1 MLNTTS
7 NTAAQ
12 SVKFNDI
19 FRSTGIEVKEPTS
32 GRIFDEK
39 HFAKDWDSI
48 YVQPSALSY
57 GEVAVGMRK
66 FTKPTLLVTTKEA
79 KMVMILASAKNPVF
93 ICPFENSSEEYG
105 YILAFSIMP
114 SISPEYVYYLCNYDL
129 WDKIINNINI
139 GHIECRENDI
149 VWGVVDGTVSWNRIG
164 KNVLWCGYSE
174 NPNNCSSY
182 ESAFPL
188 EPKMLKDAIGDFI
201 LPSREKQNELIEE
214 AKEQEAKFASFAE
227 PEYSVGELV
236 DRYTMNAHMHGLF
249 RNSSIRL
256 LLECYILSA
265 GESAN
270 KDVVK
275 ILSDFPFQKDVL
287 SEEEMRFL
295 SQHLEDVFQ
304 RVISSNGVSFQ
315 PSFGFVQ
322 PQEVTDFMCSLASFP
337 NDVKVYNPF
346 AGADSYAIALPNP
359 IDGEEINAE
368 TWALGQIR
376 LFAAGVTSRTNIK
389 LGDSFAS
396 MDDEKKYKAIITSPA
411 YLMEKGQRIGDI
423 VGHLYSKLEDG
434 GTLVCIVSAGFL
446 FDQSQ
451 ATKSIRMKLIEDRT
465 LKAVISLPSNIFIG
479 TGISQAALVITKG
492 VENEDIILAD
502 ASGFTRFSKS
512 VYRQTTFDWEQFV
525 KDMEDDLVDFG
536 ERGEYV
542 VEGDVATMV
551 KYSELNCSNLT
562 PKIYLNPRPKD
573 GKPLSDFATEIKE
586 SRGDGNTEYNL
597 VGSSLPE
604 ALHSKPFAP
613 QKCVEKKATSARNH
627 VAISGDAVLISIV
640 SGNLRTVYV
649 ENFHDKIAFPP
660 GFIKVLQP
668 SEGVS
673 AQFLAAL
680 LSTKMVADQI
690 TAQAKGLTI
699 PRLNRLDLSQVLV
712 PDYQSEEER
721 QKLINDVLTS
731 EMGDMALELHEAHE
745 RYKREV
751 RSTRH
756 AMIQTL
762 SALSSNWQQM
772 NMFAQKRGGQ
782 ISFNDIIGRV
792 NPISVENLMGSIGY
806 AISTLER
813 QVESLRLEKADWG
826 EEVEINPYGFIED
839 YIRTHSTP
847 NIRMVNVGND
857 NTADIPDINEET
869 GDVTYYHTDAMNVF
883 TAPMRLVERIF
894 KNIVANAKAHGFT
907 SDKSDNEIRFDWQE
921 VNGDIVITIANNGLP
936 LKEGVTSDDVLM
948 SGFST
953 ALNESS
959 SEGTLHSGQGG
970 FEIKSLMEGL
980 GSVEVKSEPDAE
992 FPVIYRLTFTNT
1004 NTVKIL

>member
-7 NTAAQ
+7 NTAVQ
-12 SVKFNDI
+12 SVMFHKI
-19 FRSTGIEVKEPTS
+19 FLETGAKVNESTT
-32 GRIFDEK
+32 GRIFEEK
-39 HFAKDWDSI
+39 YFAKDWDSI
-48 YVQPSALSY
+48 YVNPMDLPT
-57 GEVAVGMRK
+57 GIVNKGMRII
-66 FTKPTLLVTTKEA
+66 TQPTLLITTSKA
-79 KMVMILASAKNPVF
+79 KMAFVLASPENPVYF
-93 ICPFENSSEEYG
+93 CSAFEKTKDGG
-105 YILAFSIMP
+105 YVLAYRITPEIL
-114 SISPEYVYYLCNYDL
+114 PEYVHYMCMYE
-129 WDKIINNINI
+129 I
-139 GHIECRENDI
+139 
-149 VWGVVDGTVSWNRIG
+149 WNRILNSINVDDGGYWDEESWTWDMVG
-164 KNVLWCGYSE
+164 KMIEVHSL
-174 NPNNCSSY
+174 SSDGMTDL
-182 ESAFPL
+182 SDWIPL
-188 EPKMLKDAIGDFI
+188 TPRLIMSQVRKIN
-201 LPSREKQNELIEE
+201 LPSLPRQKELVKA
-214 AKEQEAKFASFAE
+214 AKEQDAKFASF
-227 PEYSVGELV
+227 SVPKYDVAQLV
-236 DRYTMNAHMHGLF
+236 SHYMLMTRGKNVFGRSQLG
-249 RNSSIRL
+249 L
-256 LLECYILSA
+256 LLECYLVAA
-265 GESAN
+265 GDNAN
-270 KDVVK
+270 KEVK
-275 ILSDFPFQKDVL
+275 GILFHNEFVEDVL
-287 SEEEMRFL
+287 NQEEIAFL
-295 SQHLEDVFQ
+295 ASHLEEVFQ
-304 RVISSNGVSFQ
+304 QVVSWSGMKYES
-315 PSFGFVQ
+315 SFGFVQ
-322 PQEVTDFMCSLASFP
+322 PKEVTDFMCSLASFP
-337 NDVKVYNPF
+337 SDVKVYNPF
-346 AGADSYAIALPNP
+346 SGADSYAIALPNP
-359 IDGEEINAE
+359 VDGEEVNAE

-376 LFAAGVTSRTNIK
+376 LFAAGATYRTNIK

-396 MDDEKKYKAIITSPA
+396 IDDDKKYKAIITSPA
-411 YLMEKGQRIGDI
+411 YLIEKGQRIGDI
-423 VGHLYSKLEDG
+423 VGHLYDKLEDG

-451 ATKSIRMKLIEDRT
+451 ASKSIRMKLIEDKA
-465 LKAVISLPSNIFIG
+465 LKAIISLPSNIFTG

-492 VENEDIILAD
+492 IENEDIILAD

-525 KDMEDDLVDFG
+525 KDMEDDLIDFG

-542 VEGDVATMV
+542 VDGDIATIV
-551 KYSELNCSNLT
+551 RYSDLIGSDLT
-562 PKIYLNPRPKD
+562 PEIYLKPKPQK
-573 GKPLSDFATEIKE
+573 GKPLSDFATEVKAN
-586 SRGDGNTEYNL
+586 RGDGESEYVL

-604 ALHSKPFAP
+604 ALHRKPFAP
-613 QKCVEKKATSARNH
+613 QKCTEKKATPARNH
-627 VAISGDAVLISIV
+627 VAISGDAVLMAIV
-640 SGNLRTVYV
+640 SGKVRTVFV

-680 LSTKMVADQI
+680 LSTKLVADQI

-699 PRLNRLDLSQVLV
+699 PRLNRLDLSQVIV
-712 PDYQSEEER
+712 PDYQREEER
-721 QKLINDVLTS
+721 QKLINNVLTS

-772 NMFAQKRGGQ
+772 NMFAKKKGGQ
-782 ISFNDIIGRV
+782 ISFNDIVGRV
-792 NPISVENLMGSIGY
+792 NPISVENLMSSIGY

-813 QVESLRLEKADWG
+813 QVESLKLEKADWG

-847 NIRMVNVGND
+847 NVRMVNVGND

-883 TAPMRLVERIF
+883 SAPTRLVERVF
-894 KNIVANAKAHGFT
+894 NNIVANAMAHGFT
-907 SDKSDNEIRFDWQE
+907 SDKNDNEIRFDWQE
-921 VNGDIVITIANNGLP
+921 VKGDIVITIANNGLP
-936 LKEGVTSDDVLM
+936 LKDGVTSDDVLM

-980 GSVEVKSEPDAE
+980 GSVEVKSEPDEE

-1004 NTVKIL
+1004 NIVRIL

>member
-12 SVKFNDI
+12 STKVSNI
-19 FRSTGIEVKEPTS
+19 LLYAHVEQVKEPEV
-32 GRIFDEK
+32 GYIFSAQN
-39 HFAKDWDSI
+39 FAKDWDSI
-48 YVQPSALSY
+48 YVRPSQLQL
-57 GEVAVGMRK
+57 GEAKEGMRK
-66 FTKPTLLVTTKEA
+66 LTSPTLVITSHSNSMA
-79 KMVMILASAKNPVF
+79 YILASEKMPVY
-93 ICPFENSSEEYG
+93 IPSSLRKDKEG
-105 YILAFSIMP
+105 YLIAARLAPIVT
-114 SISPEYVYYLCNYDL
+114 PEYMFYMCQFEKWNHTIASCLDPEDWNSVGISNYDL
-129 WDKIINNINI
+129 ENNREIVIEPLDIIRNTCA
-139 GHIECRENDI
+139 IE
-149 VWGVVDGTVSWNRIG
+149 G
-164 KNVLWCGYSE
+164 
-174 NPNNCSSY
+174 
-182 ESAFPL
+182 
-188 EPKMLKDAIGDFI
+188 
-201 LPSREKQNELIEE
+201 LPSVKRQKEMVAD
-214 AKEQEAKFASFAE
+214 AKEQETDIEALVNNTKPYNVS
-227 PEYSVGELV
+227 ELIS
-236 DRYTMNAHMHGLF
+236 RYMMCALSRNVFSKSGL
-249 RNSSIRL
+249 SL
-256 LLECYILSA
+256 LLECYLTAAGDKANDEVKDILFRNDFVEGILS
-265 GESAN
+265 
-270 KDVVK
+270 
-275 ILSDFPFQKDVL
+275 Q
-287 SEEEMRFL
+287 EEMAFL
-295 SQHLEDVFQ
+295 ASHLEDVFQ
-304 RVISSNGVSFQ
+304 QVVASNGMKYES
-315 PSFGFVQ
+315 SFGFIQ
-322 PQEVTDFMCSLASFP
+322 PQEVTDFMCSLVSCP
-337 NDVKVYNPF
+337 QDTIVYNPF
-346 AGADSYAIALPNP
+346 AGANSYAIALPNP
-359 IDGEEINAE
+359 VVGEERIAE

-376 LFAAGVTSRTNIK
+376 LFAAGATSRTNIK
-389 LGDSFAS
+389 LGDSFATMS
-396 MDDEKKYKAIITSPA
+396 DDKKYKAIITSPA

-423 VGHLYSKLEDG
+423 VSHLYDKLEDG

-451 ATKSIRMKLIEDRT
+451 ASKSIRTKLVEDKA
-465 LKAVISLPSNIFIG
+465 LKAVISLPSNIFNG
-479 TGISQAALVITKG
+479 TGISQAAIVISKG
-492 VENEDIILAD
+492 IENEDIVFAD
-502 ASGFTRFSKS
+502 ASGYTRFAKS

-542 VEGDVATMV
+542 VDDDVATIV
-551 KYSELNCSNLT
+551 KYSYLNDCNLI
-562 PKIYLNPRPKD
+562 PEIYLTPRPKN
-573 GKPLSDFATEIKE
+573 GKPLSDFASEIKE
-586 SRGDGNTEYNL
+586 CRGDGNTEYNL

-604 ALHSKPFAP
+604 ALHRKPFAP

-627 VAISGDAVLISIV
+627 VAIYGDAVLIAIV
-640 SGNLRTVYV
+640 SGKVRTVFV
-649 ENFHDKIAFPP
+649 ENFHNKIAFPP

-668 SEGVS
+668 ADGVS
-673 AQFLAAL
+673 AQYLAAL
-680 LSTKMVADQI
+680 LSTKVVANQI
-690 TAQAKGLTI
+690 TAHAKGLTI
-699 PRLNRLDLSQVLV
+699 ARLNRLDLSQVFV

-721 QKLINDVLTS
+721 QKLINDVLTA

-772 NMFAQKRGGQ
+772 NMFAQKKGGQ
-782 ISFNDIIGRV
+782 ISFNDIVGRV
-792 NPISVENLMGSIGY
+792 NPISVENLMGTIGY
-806 AISTLER
+806 AISTLEQ

-847 NIRMVNVGND
+847 NVRMVNVGND

-894 KNIVANAKAHGFT
+894 NNIVANAKAHGFS

-921 VNGDIVITIANNGLP
+921 VHGDIVITIANNGLP

-980 GSVEVKSEPDAE
+980 GSVEVKSEPNAE
-992 FPVIYRLTFTNT
+992 FPVIYRLIFTNT
-1004 NTVKIL
+1004 NTVRIL

>member
-12 SVKFNDI
+12 LVSVSNLFLFTSDE
-19 FRSTGIEVKEPTS
+19 EVKTPTT
-32 GRIFDEK
+32 GRVFTPEN
-39 HFAKDWDSI
+39 FAKDWDTI
-48 YVQPSALSY
+48 YVRPDQLKN
-57 GEVAVGMRK
+57 GEVSAKMRK
-66 FTKPTLLVTTKEA
+66 IITPTLVITTRNN
-79 KMVMILASAKNPVF
+79 KMAFILASDESPVY
-93 ICPFENSSEEYG
+93 IPAEYATDTNGWSIATRLSPF
-105 YILAFSIMP
+105 
-114 SISPEYVYYLCNYDL
+114 ISPEYIFYMCKYDEWAKL
-129 WDKIINNINI
+129 INSIEDIWWNQIGMVDYDEVKDKVIVFSPLNCIR
-139 GHIECRENDI
+139 CASDI
-149 VWGVVDGTVSWNRIG
+149 
-164 KNVLWCGYSE
+164 L
-174 NPNNCSSY
+174 
-182 ESAFPL
+182 
-188 EPKMLKDAIGDFI
+188 
-201 LPSREKQNELIEE
+201 LPSLQVQEAMIESIKKQESKIKALSAPKYNLAELI
-214 AKEQEAKFASFAE
+214 
-227 PEYSVGELV
+227 
-236 DRYTMNAHMHGLF
+236 DRYMLISRSKGLF
-249 RNSSIRL
+249 GNAALGL
-256 LLECYILSA
+256 LRECYIRAA
-265 GESAN
+265 GENAN
-270 KDVVK
+270 PEVER
-275 ILSDFPFQKDVL
+275 ILSSIQFEREIL
-287 SEEEMRFL
+287 SEDELKFL
-295 SQHLEDVFQ
+295 SEHLEDVFQ

-315 PSFGFVQ
+315 PSFGFIQ

-337 NDVKVYNPF
+337 NDVRVYNPF

-359 IDGEEINAE
+359 IDGEEVKAE

-396 MDDEKKYKAIITSPA
+396 MDDDKKYKAIITSPA

-423 VGHLYSKLEDG
+423 VGHLYDKLEDG

-446 FDQSQ
+446 FDHSQ
-451 ATKSIRMKLIEDRT
+451 ASKSIRMKLVEDKA
-465 LKAVISLPSNIFIG
+465 LKAIISLPSNIFIG

-492 VENEDIILAD
+492 IENDDIILAD

-542 VEGDVATMV
+542 VDGDIATIV
-551 KYSELNCSNLT
+551 RYSDLIGSDLT
-562 PKIYLNPRPKD
+562 PEIYLKPKPKN
-573 GKPLSDFATEIKE
+573 GKPLSDFATEVKE
-586 SRGDGNTEYNL
+586 NRGDGESEYDL

-604 ALHSKPFAP
+604 GLHRKPFVP

-627 VAISGDAVLISIV
+627 VTISGDAVLIAIV
-640 SGNLRTVYV
+640 SGKVRTVFV
-649 ENFHDKIAFPP
+649 ENFNDKIAFPP
-660 GFIKVLQP
+660 GSVKVLKP
-668 SEGVS
+668 AEGVS
-673 AQFLAAL
+673 AQYLAAL
-680 LSTKMVADQI
+680 LSTKIVADQI

-699 PRLNRLDLSQVLV
+699 ARLNRLDLSQVIV
-712 PDYQSEEER
+712 PDYRSEEER

-731 EMGDMALELHEAHE
+731 EMGDLALELHEAHE

-772 NMFAQKRGGQ
+772 NMFAQKKGGQ
-782 ISFNDIIGRV
+782 ISFNDIVGRV
-792 NPISVENLMGSIGY
+792 NPISVENLMGSIGH

-826 EEVEINPYGFIED
+826 EEVELNPYGFIED

-847 NIRMVNVGND
+847 DVRMVNVGND
-857 NTADIPDINEET
+857 NTADIPDINEVT

-883 TAPMRLVERIF
+883 YAPSRLVERIF
-894 KNIVANAKAHGFT
+894 NNIVANAKAHGFI
-907 SDKSDNEIRFDWQE
+907 SDKNDNEIRFDWQE

-936 LKEGVTSDDVLM
+936 LKDGVTSDDVLM

-1004 NTVKIL
+1004 NTVRIL

>member
-19 FRSTGIEVKEPTS
+19 FRSTGVEVTGTTIGKV
-32 GRIFDEK
+32 FDESN
-39 HFAKDWDSI
+39 FSQDWDGI
-48 YVQPSALSY
+48 YIKPSALPM
-57 GEVAVGMRK
+57 GNVTIGMRK
-66 FTKPTLLVTTKEA
+66 LTKPTLLVTTKQSQMA
-79 KMVMILASAKNPVF
+79 FVLATEKDPVF
-93 ICPFENSSEEYG
+93 IRPFENPSDENG
-105 YILAFSIMP
+105 YLLAYTIMP
-114 SISPEYVYYLCNYDL
+114 HVSPEFVYYMCKYDY
-129 WDKIINNINI
+129 WNKIINNI
-139 GHIECRENDI
+139 GCIEYKENGI
-149 VWGVVDGTVSWNRIG
+149 VWGVVDGDVSWNHIG
-164 KNVLWCGYSE
+164 EGVLWCGYSE
-174 NPNNCSSY
+174 NPNETCSF

-188 EPKMLKDAIGDFI
+188 TAQMIKDKIGDFI
-201 LPSREKQNELIEE
+201 LPSIDEQNKLIEA
-214 AKEQEAKFASFAE
+214 AKGQEAKFASYAE
-227 PEYSVGELV
+227 PKYSVGELV
-236 DRYTMNAHMHGLF
+236 DRYTMYGHMHGLF

-265 GESAN
+265 GENVN

-275 ILSDFPFQKDVL
+275 ILADFPFQEGVL
-287 SEEEMRFL
+287 SEEEMQFL
-295 SQHLEDVFQ
+295 SVHLEEVVQ
-304 RVISSNGVSFQ
+304 RVISSKDVSFH

-322 PQEVTDFMCSLASFP
+322 PQEVTDFMCSLTSFP
-337 NDVKVYNPF
+337 EDEVVYNPF

-359 IDGEEINAE
+359 VDGEEIE
-368 TWALGQIR
+368 QTSWALGQIR
-376 LFAAGVTSRTNIK
+376 LYAAGATSRTNIK

-396 MDDEKKYKAIITSPA
+396 MADNKKYKAIITSPA
-411 YLMEKGQRIGDI
+411 YLMETGQRIGN
-423 VGHLYSKLEDG
+423 VVSHLYDKLEDG

-451 ATKSIRMKLIEDRT
+451 ASKSIRTKLVEDKA
-465 LKAVISLPSNIFIG
+465 LKAVISLPSNIFTG
-479 TGISQAALVITKG
+479 TGISQAAIVISKG
-492 VENEDIILAD
+492 VEKEDIVFAD
-502 ASGFTRFSKS
+502 ASGYTRFAKS

-542 VEGDVATMV
+542 VEDDVATIV
-551 KYSELNCSNLT
+551 KYNDVIASNLT
-562 PKIYLNPRPKD
+562 PEFYLAPKPKD
-573 GKPLSDFATEIKE
+573 GKPLSDFAREIKE
-586 SRGDGNTEYNL
+586 SRGNGHTDYNL
-597 VGSSLPE
+597 IGSSLPE
-604 ALHSKPFAP
+604 ALHSKPFVP
-613 QKCVEKKATSARNH
+613 QKGMEKKATSARTH
-627 VAISGDAVLISIV
+627 VAISGDAILIAIV
-640 SGNLRTVYV
+640 SGKVRTVYV

-660 GFIKVLQP
+660 GFIKALQP
-668 SEGVS
+668 AEGVS
-673 AQFLAAL
+673 AQYLAAL

-699 PRLNRLDLSQVLV
+699 PRLNRLDLSQVIV
-712 PDYQSEEER
+712 PDYQTEEER

-762 SALSSNWQQM
+762 SSLSSNWQQM
-772 NMFAQKRGGQ
+772 SMFAQKKGGQ
-782 ISFNDIIGRV
+782 INFNDIVGRV
-792 NPISVENLMGSIGY
+792 NPISVKNLMDSIGY

-826 EEVEINPYGFIED
+826 EEVSINPYRFIED
-839 YIRTHSTP
+839 YIKTHSSP

-894 KNIVANAKAHGFT
+894 NNIVANAKAHGFT

-921 VNGDIVITIANNGLP
+921 VHGDIVITIANNGLP

-953 ALNESS
+953 AFNESS
-959 SEGTLHSGQGG
+959 SDGTLHSGQGG

-1004 NTVKIL
+1004 NTVRLF

>member
-7 NTAAQ
+7 NTAVQ
-12 SVKFNDI
+12 SVMFHKI
-19 FRSTGIEVKEPTS
+19 FLETGAKVNESTT
-32 GRIFDEK
+32 GRIFEEK
-39 HFAKDWDSI
+39 YFAKGWDSI
-48 YVQPSALSY
+48 YVNPMDLPT
-57 GEVAVGMRK
+57 GTVNKGMRII
-66 FTKPTLLVTTKEA
+66 TQPTLLITTSKA
-79 KMVMILASAKNPVF
+79 KMAFVLASRENPVYF
-93 ICPFENSSEEYG
+93 FLELEKTKDGG
-105 YILAFSIMP
+105 YVLAYRINPEIL
-114 SISPEYVYYLCNYDL
+114 PEYIHYMCQYEI
-129 WDKIINNINI
+129 WDGIINSANVDDSGYWDEKSWTWNMVGKMIEVHSLSSDGMTDLSDWIPLTPRLIMSQVRKIN
-139 GHIECRENDI
+139 
-149 VWGVVDGTVSWNRIG
+149 
-164 KNVLWCGYSE
+164 
-174 NPNNCSSY
+174 
-182 ESAFPL
+182 
-188 EPKMLKDAIGDFI
+188 
-201 LPSREKQNELIEE
+201 LPSLPRQKELVEA
-214 AKEQEAKFASFAE
+214 AKEQYAKFAALST
-227 PEYSVGELV
+227 PKYNVSELI
-236 DRYTMNAHMHGLF
+236 DRYMFINRSKRMIGNAALGLL
-249 RNSSIRL
+249 RECYVRAAGKNANPKVEGALSSIQFER
-256 LLECYILSA
+256 EILS
-265 GESAN
+265 EN
-270 KDVVK
+270 E
-275 ILSDFPFQKDVL
+275 LEFL
-287 SEEEMRFL
+287 SE
-295 SQHLEDVFQ
+295 HLEDVFQ
-304 RVISSNGVSFQ
+304 RVISSKGVSFQ

-376 LFAAGVTSRTNIK
+376 LFAAGATSRTNIK
-389 LGDSFAS
+389 LGDSFES
-396 MDDEKKYKAIITSPA
+396 MDDGKKYKAIITSPA
-411 YLMEKGQRIGDI
+411 YLMDKGQRIGDI
-423 VGHLYSKLEDG
+423 INSLYHKLEVG

-451 ATKSIRMKLIEDRT
+451 ASKSIRTKLVEDKA
-465 LKAVISLPSNIFIG
+465 LKAVISLPSNIFNG
-479 TGISQAALVITKG
+479 TGISQAAIVISKG
-492 VENEDIILAD
+492 VENEDIVFAD
-502 ASGFTRFSKS
+502 ASGYTRFAKS

-542 VEGDVATMV
+542 VDDDVATIV
-551 KYSELNCSNLT
+551 KYSYLNDCNLI
-562 PKIYLNPRPKD
+562 PEIYLTPRPKN
-573 GKPLSDFATEIKE
+573 GKPLSDFASEIKE
-586 SRGDGNTEYNL
+586 CRGDGNTEYNL

-604 ALHSKPFAP
+604 ALHRKPFDP
-613 QKCVEKKATSARNH
+613 QKCVEKKVTSARNH
-627 VAISGDAVLISIV
+627 VVFSGDAVLISIV

-660 GFIKVLQP
+660 GVVKVLQP
-668 SEGVS
+668 AEGVS
-673 AQFLAAL
+673 AQYLAAL
-680 LSTKMVADQI
+680 LSTKIVADQI
-690 TAQAKGLTI
+690 TAQVKGLTI
-699 PRLNRLDLSQVLV
+699 PRLNRLDLSQVIV

-721 QKLINDVLTS
+721 QKLINDVLTA

-772 NMFAQKRGGQ
+772 NMFAQKKGGQ
-782 ISFNDIIGRV
+782 ISFNDIVGRV
-792 NPISVENLMGSIGY
+792 NPISVENLMGTIGY

-847 NIRMVNVGND
+847 NVRMVNVGND

-894 KNIVANAKAHGFT
+894 NNIVANAKAHGFS

-921 VNGDIVITIANNGLP
+921 VHGDIVITIANNGLP

-959 SEGTLHSGQGG
+959 YEGTLHSGQGG

-980 GSVEVKSEPDAE
+980 GSVEVKSEPNAE
-992 FPVIYRLTFTNT
+992 FPVIYRLIFTNT
-1004 NTVKIL
+1004 NTVRIL

>member
-12 SVKFNDI
+12 STKVSNI
-19 FRSTGIEVKEPTS
+19 LLYAHAEQVKEPEV
-32 GRIFDEK
+32 GYIFSA
-39 HFAKDWDSI
+39 HNFAKDWDSI
-48 YVQPSALSY
+48 YVRPGQLQL
-57 GEVAVGMRK
+57 GEAKRGMRK
-66 FTKPTLLVTTKEA
+66 LTSPTLVITSHSNSMA
-79 KMVMILASAKNPVF
+79 YILASEKTPVY
-93 ICPFENSSEEYG
+93 IPSSLRKDKEG
-105 YILAFSIMP
+105 YLIAARLAPIVT
-114 SISPEYVYYLCNYDL
+114 PEYMFYMCQFEKWNHAIASCVAPEYWNSVGTSNYDL
-129 WDKIINNINI
+129 ENN
-139 GHIECRENDI
+139 RDI
-149 VWGVVDGTVSWNRIG
+149 VI
-164 KNVLWCGYSE
+164 E
-174 NPNNCSSY
+174 
-182 ESAFPL
+182 PL
-188 EPKMLKDAIGDFI
+188 DIIRNACVIEE
-201 LPSREKQNELIEE
+201 LPSV
-214 AKEQEAKFASFAE
+214 KEQNDKVDAAKWG
-227 PEYSVGELV
+227 EYQRGESEKYYNVSELV
-236 DRYTMNAHMHGLF
+236 SRYIMNTRSNGVF
-249 RNSSIRL
+249 DKSRFGL
-256 LLECYILSA
+256 LLECYLLAAGDEANEEVKDILFH
-265 GESAN
+265 N
-270 KDVVK
+270 
-275 ILSDFPFQKDVL
+275 DFVEGVL
-287 SEEEMRFL
+287 KQEEMVFL
-295 SQHLEDVFQ
+295 ASHLEEVFHQ
-304 RVISSNGVSFQ
+304 VVSWNGVKNE

-337 NDVKVYNPF
+337 KDVKVYNPF

-359 IDGEEINAE
+359 IEGEEVNAE

-376 LFAAGVTSRTNIK
+376 LLAAGATYRTNIK

-396 MDDEKKYKAIITSPA
+396 MDDDKKYKAIITSPA

-423 VGHLYSKLEDG
+423 VGHLYDKLEDG

-446 FDQSQ
+446 FDQSL
-451 ATKSIRMKLIEDRT
+451 ASKSIRMKLIEDKN
-465 LKAVISLPSNIFIG
+465 LKAIISLPSNIFTG

-492 VENEDIILAD
+492 IENEDIILAD

-542 VEGDVATMV
+542 VDGDIATIV
-551 KYSELNCSNLT
+551 RYSDLIGSDLT
-562 PKIYLNPRPKD
+562 PEIYLKPKPKN
-573 GKPLSDFATEIKE
+573 GKPLSDFATEVKE
-586 SRGDGNTEYNL
+586 NRGDGESEYVL

-604 ALHSKPFAP
+604 GLHRKPFVP

-627 VAISGDAVLISIV
+627 VTISGDAVLIAIV
-640 SGNLRTVYV
+640 SGKVRTVFV
-649 ENFHDKIAFPP
+649 ENFNDKIAFPP
-660 GFIKVLQP
+660 GFVKVLQP
-668 SEGVS
+668 AEGVS
-673 AQFLAAL
+673 AQYLAAL
-680 LSTKMVADQI
+680 LSTKIVADQI

-699 PRLNRLDLSQVLV
+699 ARLNRLDLSQVIV
-712 PDYQSEEER
+712 PDYRSEEER

-731 EMGDMALELHEAHE
+731 EMGDLALELHEAHE

-772 NMFAQKRGGQ
+772 NMFAQKKGGQ
-782 ISFNDIIGRV
+782 ISFNDIVGRV
-792 NPISVENLMGSIGY
+792 NPISVENLMGSIGH

-847 NIRMVNVGND
+847 DVRMVNVGND
-857 NTADIPDINEET
+857 NTADIPDINEVT

-883 TAPMRLVERIF
+883 YAPSRLVERIF
-894 KNIVANAKAHGFT
+894 NNIVANAKAHGFI
-907 SDKSDNEIRFDWQE
+907 SDKNDNEIRFDWQE

-936 LKEGVTSDDVLM
+936 LKEGATSENVLM

-953 ALNESS
+953 AFNESS

-1004 NTVKIL
+1004 NTVRIL